1 MFADPESCVIMHKI
15 LTVEIC
21 KTSFTEVFKTGLYHD
36 DIVTSYNFFF
46 NDYIKLQFFLYL
58 YNNLF

>member
-21 KTSFTEVFKTGLYHD
+21 KTSFTEVFKTGLFHE
-36 DIVTSYNFFF
+36 DIVTS
-46 NDYIKLQFFLYL
+46 
-58 YNNLF
+58 